1 MDGLETSSAFTRKPS
16 ALVAVWDPGRRTF
29 ALDLTRL
36 LKFSQDDEVAQRVSS
51 SLALE
56 CLLGESCHTDKV
68 ALSRKV
74 LTRGLA
80 CLIHCVAAR
89 QHGDDT
95 AGAHGGHGPLDH
107 IVVKRYPI
115 NFNSVGVGDVAYGG
129 VK

>member
-1 MDGLETSSAFTRKPS
+1 MDGLEASSAFTRKPS
-16 ALVAVWDPGRRTF
+16 ALVAVWTQAG
-29 ALDLTRL
+29 ALSRSTPRGFSSFLRMTRSHSAL
-36 LKFSQDDEVAQRVSS
+36 GS

-56 CLLGESCHTDKV
+56 SLPGESCHTDKV
-68 ALSRKV
+68 ALARKV

-95 AGAHGGHGPLDH
+95 AEAHGGHGPLDH
-107 IVVKRYPI
+107 VVVERHSVD
-115 NFNSVGVGDVAYGG
+115 FNSVGVGDVAYGG